1 MARIVKRYRA
11 GRFIAA
17 LLTVVGWAGV
27 GLGLAFTVYSLATLS
42 MGGVVN
48 LLLVLG
54 ALCCVLIGQIGRAV
68 FDMAERDNGTGG

>member
-1 MARIVKRYRA
+1 MARVVKRYRS
-11 GRFIAA
+11 GRFIAS

-27 GLGLAFTVYSLATLS
+27 GLGLASLATLS

-54 ALCCVLIGQIGRAV
+54 ALSCVLIGQIGRAV

>member
-1 MARIVKRYRA
+1 MARIVKRYRS
-11 GRFIAA
+11 GRFIAS
-17 LLTVVGWAGV
+17 LLTVVGRAGV
-27 GLGLAFTVYSLATLS
+27 GLGLVFTVYSLAMLS

-54 ALCCVLIGQIGRAV
+54 ALSCVLISQIGRAV